1 MRFLELYQR
10 LTGEEVE
17 PLPSMLE
24 RCTVCSEKA
33 EVTLCAHCDK
43 KVCEECKNAH
53 VQIMQR
59 ELQRLNSQIRRAL
72 SRFNEEL
79 GQLKKCDDKLRFGCE
94 QARSSIVDLAAS
106 LVCLIK
112 EKEKQLLKELE
123 DFEQSEESNL
133 KKLREGLD
141 EEYNNQVANCELIE
155 KNVLNYSPSRQAN
168 QSNLNLS
175 VLEDDDSS
183 NELIQWSDLELVEFR
198 ELFLKMLEFLRNF
211 ETLDGMEYARSA
223 LKLDVIKDLDN
234 VRKQA
239 ANYASLKIQYM
250 ATEKLQLQQQMVAQL
265 AAGMPMQA
273 GGSPN
278 YAQPLGSTHALNQL
292 GSGQL
297 NVPLQQSILMR
308 SQSDHRLATQFAK
321 KELLQKQQAGSP
333 GGKYGTANYGEHDL
347 NNQYGLSGSTTTG
360 HYAPGQATTQ
370 YRSRFMREKN
380 AELNAMH
387 DSDEPYDPYATHRV
401 RFGAEENMQQLNP
414 AQLAAQLQS
423 ALKVFDTKVASRC
436 PLSSIVKLNESS
448 HFMERI
454 DENKRKA
461 KKLEKEK
468 AETKAM
474 SQPPILHSSVGQS
487 PNNPIQQSINQSVQH
502 ANLTS
507 RQQPIQ
513 QHNSLT
519 GNTVTQQQQL
529 SQNKAPPP
537 NRQMSE
543 DEIDKQKRLNK
554 QFEQQSLNNSGN
566 LADVNNTT
574 VNSAPVQQLASQ
586 QSQSAPRQ
594 PLQKQN
600 SIHGPEPSIA
610 ASQLASQNMLVGK
623 SLLSSGVGPQPP
635 PHSRLNQTSS
645 GPDDEEDEEIEDSV
659 EEDSDEEDDD
669 SALPGN
675 ARQVLS
681 STTPHSKLSG
691 HQRPSFE
698 ESESKLMPVSALTD
712 HHHSDSAAVKQS
724 LLNLGRTSSIERD
737 YGQTTSSG
745 YTSAGNKLSR
755 QNSANSSSTAANQAS
770 FVTPRNSIDIGSTNY
785 AGSRSNS
792 FDRDSGSGYRYLT
805 RANTRLDDLL
815 NRDSYANDNTS
826 SSSNHNR
833 FNRFNRLARSS
844 TVSSLSPSYTG
855 STSNSGSTNVTS
867 GGSTSSGSS
876 NYRTYDLDTNNYVT
890 GGYSSGRSTD
900 GANSSY
906 SRYSSSPPPPQSRT
920 TTASSTGSSGLSRYG
935 IGNSSV
941 GTSSGYRRT
950 SAYNPDSSKF
960 VYFYFQNTQSLD
972 EREEAGDSQPKHR
985 TLRFLLDFKMMTNS
999 LFLFLL
1005 SLQKGL
1011 YATRRW
1017 PRTTYR

>member
-53 VQIMQR
+53 IQIMQR

-155 KNVLNYSPSRQAN
+155 KNVLNYSSSRQAN

-265 AAGMPMQA
+265 AAGMPIQA
-273 GGSPN
+273 AGSPN
-278 YAQPLGSTHALNQL
+278 YAQPLGSTHALNQV
-292 GSGQL
+292 GTGQL

-321 KELLQKQQAGSP
+321 KELLQKQQGGSP
-333 GGKYGTANYGEHDL
+333 SGKYGTANYGEHDL
-347 NNQYGLSGSTTTG
+347 NNQYGSATTG
-360 HYAPGQATTQ
+360 HYAPGQASTQ

-387 DSDEPYDPYATHRV
+387 DSDESYDPYAAHRV
-401 RFGAEENMQQLNP
+401 RFGAEEGMQQLNP
-414 AQLAAQLQS
+414 VQLAAQLQS
-423 ALKVFDTKVASRC
+423 ALKVFDTKDASRC

-474 SQPPILHSSVGQS
+474 SQPPIQHSSVGQS
-487 PNNPIQQSINQSVQH
+487 NPIQQSINPSIQH

-507 RQQPIQ
+507 RQSPIQ
-513 QHNSLT
+513 QHGSMT
-519 GNTVTQQQQL
+519 GNTVVQQQQQQQL
-529 SQNKAPPP
+529 GQNKAPPP

-554 QFEQQSLNNSGN
+554 QWELQSLNNSGN

-574 VNSAPVQQLASQ
+574 VNSAPVQQLVSQ
-586 QSQSAPRQ
+586 QSQQSAPRQ

-600 SIHGPEPSIA
+600 SIHGPEPSMPT
-610 ASQLASQNMLVGK
+610 SQLAGQNKLVSK
-623 SLLSSGVGPQPP
+623 SLLSGGVGSVQQS

-645 GPDDEEDEEIEDSV
+645 GPDEEDEEIEDSV
-659 EEDSDEEDDD
+659 EEDSDEDDDD

-712 HHHSDSAAVKQS
+712 HHHSDGPSATVKQS
-724 LLNLGRTSSIERD
+724 LLNMGRTSSIDRD

-770 FVTPRNSIDIGSTNY
+770 FVTPRNSIDIGSSNY

-792 FDRDSGSGYRYLT
+792 FDRDTGSGYRYLT

-815 NRDSYANDNTS
+815 NRDSYANDNSS

-855 STSNSGSTNVTS
+855 TSNSGGTNVTS

-906 SRYSSSPPPPQSRT
+906 SRYSTSPPPPQSRT
-920 TTASSTGSSGLSRYG
+920 TTTSSTGSSGLSRYG

-960 VYFYFQNTQSLD
+960 VCFYFQNIQKLG
-972 EREEAGDSQPKHR
+972 REEANGSHPTHR
-985 TLRFLLDFKMMTNS
+985 TLRFQLALEMMT
-999 LFLFLL
+999 
-1005 SLQKGL
+1005 K
-1011 YATRRW
+1011 
-1017 PRTTYR
+1017 

>member
-24 RCTVCSEKA
+24 RCVICSEKA
-33 EVTLCAHCDK
+33 EVTQCAHCDK

-123 DFEQSEESNL
+123 EFQQSEESNL

-141 EEYNNQVANCELIE
+141 EEYNNQLANCELIE
-155 KNVLNYSPSRQAN
+155 KNVLNYSSTRQAN

-175 VLEDDDSS
+175 VLEEDDSA

-239 ANYASLKIQYM
+239 ANYASLKIQLL
-250 ATEKLQLQQQMVAQL
+250 ATEKLEVQKQMVAQL
-265 AAGMPMQA
+265 AAGIPIQA
-273 GGSPN
+273 AGSPG
-278 YAQPLGSTHALNQL
+278 YGQPLGSTHALNQT
-292 GSGQL
+292 GTSQL

-321 KELLQKQQAGSP
+321 KDLLQKQQAGSP
-333 GGKYGTANYGEHDL
+333 AGKYGTANYGEHDT
-347 NNQYGLSGSTTTG
+347 NNQYGLAGSTPTS
-360 HYAPGQATTQ
+360 HYAAGQSGTQ

-380 AELNAMH
+380 AELSAMH
-387 DSDEPYDPYATHRV
+387 DTDDPYDPYAAHRV
-401 RFGAEENMQQLNP
+401 RFGAEDGVQQLNP
-414 AQLAAQLQS
+414 AHLAAQLQS
-423 ALKVFDTKVASRC
+423 ALKVFDTKEASRC

-454 DENKRKA
+454 DENKRKT

-468 AETKAM
+468 AETRAM
-474 SQPPILHSSVGQS
+474 SQPPAMQPSIGQNL
-487 PNNPIQQSINQSVQH
+487 NNPNQQPINSSLQH
-502 ANLTS
+502 ASLTS
-507 RQQPIQ
+507 RQSPIQ
-513 QHNSLT
+513 QHGTS
-519 GNTVTQQQQL
+519 VPTQQQQQQQQPQQQL
-529 SQNKAPPP
+529 LQNKAPPP

-554 QFEQQSLNNSGN
+554 QFEMQSLNNNSSN
-566 LADVNNTT
+566 LVESVN
-574 VNSAPVQQLASQ
+574 NSAPVQQLVSQ
-586 QSQSAPRQ
+586 QSQPRQ
-594 PLQKQN
+594 QLQKQN

-610 ASQLASQNMLVGK
+610 TSQLTGPNKSLVSK
-623 SLLSSGVGPQPP
+623 SLLTGGQPA
-635 PHSRLNQTSS
+635 HSRLNQTSS
-645 GPDDEEDEEIEDSV
+645 GPDDEEDEELEDSV
-659 EEDSDEEDDD
+659 EEDSDEEED

-712 HHHSDSAAVKQS
+712 HHSDYSPSATVKQS
-724 LLNLGRTSSIERD
+724 LLNMGRTSSIERD

-745 YTSAGNKLSR
+745 YTSAGGGGGGAGGAGGAKLSR
-755 QNSANSSSTAANQAS
+755 QNSANSSSTANQAS

-815 NRDSYANDNTS
+815 NRDSYTNDS
-826 SSSNHNR
+826 SSTSSNHNR

-855 STSNSGSTNVTS
+855 TTTSGSTSVTS

-906 SRYSSSPPPPQSRT
+906 SRYSSSPPPQSRT
-920 TTASSTGSSGLSRYG
+920 ATGSSTGSSGLSRYG

-960 VYFYFQNTQSLD
+960 VYFYFQHKQQNLD
-972 EREEAGDSQPKHR
+972 ERQQEKIIKH
-985 TLRFLLDFKMMTNS
+985 TEKLVFFPAVSK
-999 LFLFLL
+999 
-1005 SLQKGL
+1005 
-1011 YATRRW
+1011 
-1017 PRTTYR
+1017 